1 MFGGMRQIWFDSSLV
16 PAQFWAQEL
25 QATVGDNFNIVSS
38 IVDSVGSI
46 YIGGYNSNGSGYGEI
61 IKLNSSGIILWNYS
75 YPYEGPFY
83 GIVFDDTQSNI
94 YAVGGFGT
102 IVGKAMITKISC
114 LDGSIVWSNFYALT
128 DQAANQAWAL
138 DGAVRLSTGD
148 IVASGQ
154 YLKSTPSSKN
164 RLGIGQFYSNGVV
177 RAVTHISS
185 ASVDI
190 NSQNLYNNIVVD
202 TSNNVYVTAYVI
214 NSNHVQTFISK
225 LPSGVGSITWQ
236 QVLDSG
242 LTANLQAAGMT
253 IDSSNNIYSMLY
265 DTDPNR
271 LSGYGNVYIAK
282 YNSSGTKQWI
292 NRVEPLSINGMFPT
306 GAFYTDPY
314 DNIYFSSLD
323 FNGNN
328 LVSQMSTSGTINWT
342 QSYESSSDYFVIN
355 DITTKA
361 NVLFIGGDG
370 NSGSYN
376 FYLPNNRSLTQTFT
390 FANDTITV
398 SNITTLTT
406 TTTSITDTSGS
417 YALAGSTVSTSATG
431 IVPNALTVTN
441 LIQRFQ
447 G

>member
-1 MFGGMRQIWFDSSLV
+1 
-16 PAQFWAQEL
+16 
-25 QATVGDNFNIVSS
+25 
-38 IVDSVGSI
+38 
-46 YIGGYNSNGSGYGEI
+46 
-61 IKLNSSGIILWNYS
+61 
-75 YPYEGPFY
+75 
-83 GIVFDDTQSNI
+83 
-94 YAVGGFGT
+94 
-102 IVGKAMITKISC
+102 
-114 LDGSIVWSNFYALT
+114 
-128 DQAANQAWAL
+128 
-138 DGAVRLSTGD
+138 
-148 IVASGQ
+148 
-154 YLKSTPSSKN
+154 
-164 RLGIGQFYSNGVV
+164 
-177 RAVTHISS
+177 
-185 ASVDI
+185 
-190 NSQNLYNNIVVD
+190 
-202 TSNNVYVTAYVI
+202 
-214 NSNHVQTFISK
+214 
-225 LPSGVGSITWQ
+225 
-236 QVLDSG
+236 
-242 LTANLQAAGMT
+242 
-253 IDSSNNIYSMLY
+253 
-265 DTDPNR
+265 
-271 LSGYGNVYIAK
+271 
-282 YNSSGTKQWI
+282 
-292 NRVEPLSINGMFPT
+292 MFPT

>member
-1 MFGGMRQIWFDSSLV
+1 MFGGMRQIWFDYGLV
-16 PAQFWAQEL
+16 PYQFWVQEL
-25 QATVGDNFNIVSS
+25 QATVGDDFNIVSS
-38 IVDSVGSI
+38 ITDSVGSI
-46 YIGGYNSNGSGYGEI
+46 YIGGYNSNGSNYGEI

-83 GIVFDDTQSNI
+83 GIVFDDTQSYI

-102 IVGKAMITKISC
+102 SVGHAMITKISC
-114 LDGSIVWSNFYALT
+114 LDGSVAWSNFYALT
-128 DQAANQAWAL
+128 DQATNQAWVL

-148 IVASGQ
+148 FVASGQ
-154 YLKSTPSSKN
+154 YLSTSPSKN

-190 NSQNLYNNIVVD
+190 NSQNQYNNIVVD

-214 NSNHVQTFISK
+214 NSGHVQTFISK

-236 QVLDSG
+236 QVIDSG
-242 LTANLQAAGMT
+242 LTANLQAAGIT

-265 DTDPNR
+265 DNNPNR
-271 LSGYGNVYIAK
+271 LDGYGNVYIAK

-292 NRVEPLSINGMFPT
+292 NKVEPLSVNGMLPT

-314 DNIYFSSLD
+314 DNIYFSAQD
-323 FNGNN
+323 FNGNS
-328 LVSQMSTSGTINWT
+328 LVNQMSTSGTINWT
-342 QSYESSSDYFVIN
+342 QSYEPGSDNFVVN

-370 NSGSYN
+370 GSGSYN

-390 FANDTITV
+390 FANNTIVT

-406 TTTSITDTSGS
+406 TTTSITGTSGS